1 MMVLMIITLLAP
13 FSFLQEELAA
23 LRFVQSMYG
32 SLEMSYPLAFFRELR
47 RASGILALAETS
59 L

>member
-1 MMVLMIITLLAP
+1 MVLMKITLLAT
-13 FSFLQEELAA
+13 FLQEELAA

-32 SLEMSYPLAFFRELR
+32 SLERSHAPAFFRELR